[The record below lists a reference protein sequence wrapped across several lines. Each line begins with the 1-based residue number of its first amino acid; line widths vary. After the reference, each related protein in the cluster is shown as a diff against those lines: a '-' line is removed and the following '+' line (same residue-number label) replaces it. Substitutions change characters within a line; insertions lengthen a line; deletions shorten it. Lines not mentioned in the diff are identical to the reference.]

1 MVVAALYSFL
11 VDRFQAADFAGTLT
25 INLLEV
31 GLMFILVSNQLTN
44 MEQAL
49 LAFLDFNRRHAAKD
63 QSFQVAAQVAQK
75 R

>member
-31 GLMFILVSNQLTN
+31 RLTFIFVSNQLTN
-44 MEQAL
+44 ME
-49 LAFLDFNRRHAAKD
+49 
-63 QSFQVAAQVAQK
+63 
-75 R
+75 

>member
-31 GLMFILVSNQLTN
+31 RLAFIFVSNQLTN
-44 MEQAL
+44 ME
-49 LAFLDFNRRHAAKD
+49 
-63 QSFQVAAQVAQK
+63 
-75 R
+75 

>member
-31 GLMFILVSNQLTN
+31 SLTFILVSNQLTN
-44 MEQAL
+44 ME
-49 LAFLDFNRRHAAKD
+49 
-63 QSFQVAAQVAQK
+63 
-75 R
+75 

>member
-31 GLMFILVSNQLTN
+31 SLTFIFVSNQLTN
-44 MEQAL
+44 ME
-49 LAFLDFNRRHAAKD
+49 
-63 QSFQVAAQVAQK
+63 
-75 R
+75 